1 VVARKRS
8 VPLTEAEQRLME
20 IVWKREAVTV
30 SDVVEA
36 LSPDSPL
43 AYTSVQTIMKI
54 LEQKGY
60 VEHREAGRA
69 FVYSAVVDRRS
80 AARTALTYV
89 MQRFFGGSPE
99 RLALNLVEDEGLTL
113 EQLENIRT
121 LIDTGKHAR

>member
-1 VVARKRS
+1 MARKRS

-20 IVWKREAVTV
+20 VVWSRGPVTV

-36 LSPDSPL
+36 LPSESPL
-43 AYTSVQTIMKI
+43 AYTSVQTMMKI

-60 VEHREAGRA
+60 VRHREAGRA
-69 FVYSAVVDRRS
+69 FLYSAVVERND

-99 RLALNLVEDEGLTL
+99 RLTLNLVEDERLTI
-113 EQLENIRT
+113 EQLDNIRA
-121 LIDTGKHAR
+121 LIDGGRRPE

>member
-1 VVARKRS
+1 VARKRS

-20 IVWKREAVTV
+20 VVWSRGPVTV

-36 LSPDSPL
+36 LPSESPL
-43 AYTSVQTIMKI
+43 AYTSVQTMMKI

-60 VEHREAGRA
+60 VRHREAGRA
-69 FVYSAVVDRRS
+69 FLYSAVVERND

-99 RLALNLVEDEGLTL
+99 RLALNLVEDERLTI
-113 EQLENIRT
+113 EQLDNIRA
-121 LIDTGKHAR
+121 LIDGGRRPE